1 MMVSKIQKALDKAR
15 ILSNL
20 EAKRRGLW
28 SENGAAEVAYQP
40 GEDSKGE
47 RTLKE
52 TLLDK
57 LALTERKIIYNEMP
71 DSRTLNIFRDLAT
84 RSLQREERTSFAVMI
99 SSVVP
104 SGGGSFVALNY
115 AAALGLITGKALL
128 IDCNMRMP
136 DTVQGLAPTADFGLF
151 DYLDREDLNPPD
163 IVYRTGVVGLHMVP
177 ALGRKSKVSKQAGI
191 SSVKMSVLLSEF
203 KLRKQEFYVV
213 LDAPTATTQL
223 ADIRVLAQL
232 CDYSILVV
240 PYGKADETQIQTA
253 SEAIAKEKLLGV
265 IFNEG
270 QIPG

>member
-1 MMVSKIQKALDKAR
+1 MVSKIQKALDKAR
-15 ILSNL
+15 ILSDL
-20 EAKRRGLW
+20 EARRRGLW
-28 SENGAAEVAYQP
+28 SRNAAPDVAYLP
-40 GEDSKGE
+40 GEGLKQE
-47 RTLKE
+47 RTPEE

-57 LALTERKIIYNEMP
+57 LALTERKIIYSEMQ
-71 DSRTLNIFRDLAT
+71 DSRTLNIFRDLGT
-84 RSLQREERTSFAVMI
+84 RLLQREERTSFAVMI

-128 IDCNMRMP
+128 IDCNIRTP
-136 DTVQGLAPTADFGLF
+136 DAVQGLAPAADFGLF
-151 DYLDREDLNPPD
+151 DYFDREDLNPPD
-163 IVYRTGVVGLHMVP
+163 IVYKTGVFGLQLVP
-177 ALGRKSKVSKQAGI
+177 ALGRKSKVPKQGGI

-203 KLRKQEFYVV
+203 KQRKREFYAV

-223 ADIRVLAQL
+223 ADIRVLSQL

-240 PYGKADETQIQTA
+240 PYGKADEAEIQTA

-270 QIPG
+270 

>member
-1 MMVSKIQKALDKAR
+1 MIVNKIQKALDKAR

-28 SENGAAEVAYQP
+28 SHGAPDVAYLP
-40 GEDSKGE
+40 GEDLNGE
-47 RTLKE
+47 RTPEE

-57 LALTERKIIYNEMP
+57 LALTERKIIYSEMQ
-71 DSRTLNIFRDLAT
+71 DSRTLNIFRDLGT
-84 RSLQREERTSFAVMI
+84 RLLQREERTSFAVMI

-104 SGGGSFVALNY
+104 NGGGSFVAMNY

-128 IDCNMRMP
+128 IDCNIPTP
-136 DTVQGLAPTADFGLF
+136 DAVQGLAPAADFGLF

-163 IVYRTGVVGLHMVP
+163 IVYRTGVFGLQLVP
-177 ALGRKSKVSKQAGI
+177 ALGRKSKVPKHGGI

-203 KLRKQEFYVV
+203 KQRKREFYVV

-223 ADIRVLAQL
+223 ADIRVLSQL

-240 PYGKADETQIQTA
+240 PYGTADETQIQTA

>member
-1 MMVSKIQKALDKAR
+1 
-15 ILSNL
+15 
-20 EAKRRGLW
+20 
-28 SENGAAEVAYQP
+28 ENGAASVAYLP
-40 GEDSKGE
+40 GEDLKGDPAP
-47 RTLKE
+47 KE

-57 LALTERKIIYNEMP
+57 PALTERKVIYNEMQ

-84 RSLQREERTSFAVMI
+84 RLLQREERTSFAVMI

-128 IDCNMRMP
+128 IDCNIRTP
-136 DTVQGLAPTADFGLF
+136 DAVEGLAPTADFGLS

-163 IVYRTGVVGLHMVP
+163 IVYKTGVFGLQMIP
-177 ALGRKSKVSKQAGI
+177 ALGRKSKVPKKGGI
-191 SSVKMSVLLSEF
+191 SSLKMSVLLSEF
-203 KLRKQEFYVV
+203 KQRKREFYVV
-213 LDAPTATTQL
+213 LDAPTATMRL
-223 ADIRVLAQL
+223 ADIRVLSQL

-270 QIPG
+270 KIPR

>member
-1 MMVSKIQKALDKAR
+1 MTVNKIQKALDKAR
-15 ILSNL
+15 ILSNP

-28 SENGAAEVAYQP
+28 SHGAPDVAYLP
-40 GEDSKGE
+40 GEDLNGE
-47 RTLKE
+47 RTPEE

-57 LALTERKIIYNEMP
+57 LALTERKIIYSEMQ
-71 DSRTLNIFRDLAT
+71 DSRTLNIFRDLGT
-84 RSLQREERTSFAVMI
+84 RLLQREARTNFAVMI

-104 SGGGSFVALNY
+104 DGGGSFVAMNY

-128 IDCNMRMP
+128 IDCNIPTP
-136 DTVQGLAPTADFGLF
+136 DAVQGLAPAADFGLF
-151 DYLDREDLNPPD
+151 DYLDREDLNPSD
-163 IVYRTGVVGLHMVP
+163 IVYRTGVFGLQLVP
-177 ALGRKSKVSKQAGI
+177 ALGR
-191 SSVKMSVLLSEF
+191 MSVLLSEF
-203 KLRKQEFYVV
+203 KQRKREFYVV

-223 ADIRVLAQL
+223 ADIRVLSQL

-240 PYGKADETQIQTA
+240 PYGTADETQIQTA